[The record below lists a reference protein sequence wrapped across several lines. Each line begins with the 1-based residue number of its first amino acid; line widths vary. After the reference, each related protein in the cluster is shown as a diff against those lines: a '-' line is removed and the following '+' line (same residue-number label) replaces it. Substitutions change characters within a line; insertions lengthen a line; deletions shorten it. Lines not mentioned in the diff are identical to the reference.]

1 MKILI
6 TGGAGFIG
14 SEMCHQLVLN
24 GHRVIVIDS
33 LTYASNLES
42 LSSIWQEIEFI
53 NLDIRDFAGLNRLFT
68 KKHFDAIVNFAAETH
83 VDNSILN
90 PQIFAETNVIGT
102 VNLLEQARKFNVK
115 LLQVSTDEV
124 YGSIEK
130 GEFRESDSYNPSSP
144 YSSSKASAE
153 LILSSYV
160 KTFGINALGV
170 RCSNNYGVRQHS
182 EKLIP
187 SFISRLSMGL
197 KVPIYG
203 KGTNVREWINVKD
216 SVSGILRVL
225 ESGAVGEFYNIS
237 TGYFLSNIE
246 LTKKLLVLFNLDESM
261 IEFVHD
267 RAAHDFRYAI
277 SSQKIRSELNWK
289 PEVEFDTGLKST
301 VEWYL
306 DNPNYMR
313 NPERG

>member
-1 MKILI
+1 MKIVI

-14 SEMCHQLVLN
+14 SEMCHQLVSN
-24 GHRVIVIDS
+24 GHRVVVIDS

-42 LSSIWQEIEFI
+42 LSTIWEEIEFV
-53 NLDIRDFAGLNRLFT
+53 NLDIRDSSALNKFFA
-68 KKHFDAIVNFAAETH
+68 KSHFDAIVNFAAETH
-83 VDNSILN
+83 VDNSILS
-90 PQIFAETNVIGT
+90 PQIFAETNVMGT
-102 VNLLEQARKFNVK
+102 VNLLEQARKLDIK

-124 YGSIEK
+124 YGSIET
-130 GEFRESDSYNPSSP
+130 GEFRECDPYNPSSP

-160 KTFGINALGV
+160 KTFKTNALGV

-187 SFISRLSMGL
+187 LFISRLSKGK
-197 KVPIYG
+197 KVPVYG
-203 KGTNVREWINVKD
+203 KGTNVREWINVRD
-216 SVSGILRVL
+216 SVSGIIRVL
-225 ESGAVGEFYNIS
+225 ESGTVGEFYNVS

-246 LTKKLLVLFNLDESM
+246 LTKKLLVIFNLDESM
-261 IEFVHD
+261 IEFVQD
-267 RAAHDFRYAI
+267 RAGHDFRYAI
-277 SSQKIRSELNWK
+277 SSEKIRNELNWK
-289 PEVEFDTGLKST
+289 PKVEFDTGLKST

-313 NPERG
+313 NLERG